1 MIKRFLKFVMGLIE
15 KSKPKVK
22 DEGLTQKELE
32 FILAK
37 LRTADYKGS
46 EFELFFQ
53 VFKKLSDGLDSLK
66 R

>member
-1 MIKRFLKFVMGLIE
+1 MIKRFLKSVMGLIE

>member
-1 MIKRFLKFVMGLIE
+1 MGLIE

>member
-1 MIKRFLKFVMGLIE
+1 MIKRFLKSVMGLFE